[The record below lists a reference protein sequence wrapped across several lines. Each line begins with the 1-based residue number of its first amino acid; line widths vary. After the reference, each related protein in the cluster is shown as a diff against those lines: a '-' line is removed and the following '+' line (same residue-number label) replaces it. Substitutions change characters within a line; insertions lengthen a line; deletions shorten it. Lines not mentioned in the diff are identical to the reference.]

1 MSIISS
7 YFKRDH
13 YLCRT
18 LYNSRLKDSREGGQ
32 GENKGE
38 RTFYREEEIEKEEE
52 EEERKRRGES
62 RKGTGE
68 YKCMT

>member
-1 MSIISS
+1 MSIILS

-13 YLCRT
+13 CFCRT
-18 LYNSRLKDSREGGQ
+18 LYNSRLKDSRGGGR

-52 EEERKRRGES
+52 EEEKEGKRRVAEGN
-62 RKGTGE
+62 R
-68 YKCMT
+68 